1 MIKRSTFI
9 IAAILFLALL
19 GVAIFLFGRSQIK
32 TINELSL
39 LFKEEPIVSPQP
51 AEDLLSEQIA
61 QLKQEV
67 EELKQQQAKTA
78 EKSELKPASSP
89 SIDLKTQEELN
100 RAKEQINSLGQQLA
114 QLQKQSSQAPAS
126 VSDADLL
133 KSWQADEKVAQVA
146 CQNKF
151 MGSWQ
156 MGSGV
161 LISADGKIL
170 TNQHV
175 VQSSLGLTMP
185 DYCLILFS
193 KDFDAQTQSYKKQYR
208 ATIAGL
214 FDNRDAV
221 VLKIQD
227 VLFKDSAGN
236 VQSIAPVNTFSY
248 FKIASSQPQIGD
260 PVYVLGFPESANFAF
275 SVTKGIISN
284 LTSGGLYFG
293 TDAQID
299 RGNSGGAAVNSSGQ
313 LIGLPTYKFVS
324 SGDYR
329 GYILDIQTI
338 KLTP

>member
-208 ATIAGL
+208 ALLPGFLTTETRL
-214 FDNRDAV
+214 F
-221 VLKIQD
+221 
-227 VLFKDSAGN
+227 
-236 VQSIAPVNTFSY
+236 
-248 FKIASSQPQIGD
+248 
-260 PVYVLGFPESANFAF
+260 
-275 SVTKGIISN
+275 
-284 LTSGGLYFG
+284 
-293 TDAQID
+293 
-299 RGNSGGAAVNSSGQ
+299 
-313 LIGLPTYKFVS
+313 
-324 SGDYR
+324 
-329 GYILDIQTI
+329 
-338 KLTP
+338 

>member
-1 MIKRSTFI
+1 
-9 IAAILFLALL
+9 
-19 GVAIFLFGRSQIK
+19 
-32 TINELSL
+32 
-39 LFKEEPIVSPQP
+39 
-51 AEDLLSEQIA
+51 
-61 QLKQEV
+61 
-67 EELKQQQAKTA
+67 
-78 EKSELKPASSP
+78 
-89 SIDLKTQEELN
+89 
-100 RAKEQINSLGQQLA
+100 
-114 QLQKQSSQAPAS
+114 
-126 VSDADLL
+126 
-133 KSWQADEKVAQVA
+133 
-146 CQNKF
+146 
-151 MGSWQ
+151 
-156 MGSGV
+156 
-161 LISADGKIL
+161 
-170 TNQHV
+170 
-175 VQSSLGLTMP
+175 MP
-185 DYCLILFS
+185 
-193 KDFDAQTQSYKKQYR
+193 R
-208 ATIAGL
+208 TIAGL